1 MGHLRLGGWGKAPQ
15 DFTKFSMFELLAINQ
30 KFDETFLSKSLKAF
44 YNKQAIQNCTNKKNH
59 ATSYTF
65 GKVSYYTGVKLW

>member
-30 KFDETFLSKSLKAF
+30 KFDEKFLSKSLKAF
-44 YNKQAIQNCTNKKNH
+44 YNKQAIQNCTNKKIMQLRVH
-59 ATSYTF
+59 LE
-65 GKVSYYTGVKLW
+65 KLVIVLE